1 MPVKSRNRRLFASF
15 PVLLTP
21 IRLNTIFGD
30 DSMKEEE
37 KRDNWWH
44 DNPDNLFKLMDA
56 LWQLGFNVKLETT
69 ERDIK
74 MTITK
79 QAAHTYNVPKALGR
93 SVRKSPQKR

>member
-1 MPVKSRNRRLFASF
+1 MKPQNRRLFASF
-15 PVLLTP
+15 PVLRTA

-56 LWQLGFNVKLETT
+56 LWQLGFDVKLETA

-79 QAAHTYNVPKALGR
+79 QEANAYNVPKALGR
-93 SVRKSPQKR
+93 SVRKSPQ